1 VCHPQLEAVYRDP
14 EEPRVARRIGLVGCV
29 KEKATT
35 VQPARDLYVST
46 LFTGRRFYVG
56 RSCDQWW
63 ILSAARGLVHPDDVL
78 APYDVTLKDA
88 RRVQR
93 RSWTRSVL
101 DAIDKQVQPEA
112 GDVFELHAGAEY
124 RDFGLVD
131 GLRGRGCRVEI
142 PTEGMRIGQQLR
154 FYQHAREHGRA

>member
-1 VCHPQLEAVYRDP
+1 
-14 EEPRVARRIGLVGCV
+14 VARRIGLVGCV
-29 KEKATT
+29 KEKSTT
-35 VQPARDLYVST
+35 AQHARDLYVST
-46 LFTGRRFYVG
+46 LFTGRRSYVE

-63 ILSAARGLVHPDDVL
+63 ILSAAHGLVHPDAVL
-78 APYDVTLKDA
+78 APYDVTLKDTGRA
-88 RRVQR
+88 QR
-93 RSWTRSVL
+93 RTWTRSVL
-101 DAIDKQVQPEA
+101 HAIDERVHPEA

-131 GLRGRGCRVEI
+131 GLRGRGCKVEI